1 MADRFQA
8 YGLLHVKSI
17 EEEQRIIHGT
27 ASTPMPDRMGDVVE
41 PLGITFAKSVP
52 LLLYHDTKRPVG
64 SVAFDPPTAKGLT
77 FQASLPRV
85 AEAGTLRDR
94 IEEAWQS
101 IKAGL
106 LAGVSI
112 GFRSLEDSYDRE
124 TGGMHFLKTEV
135 LELSLVA
142 IPANADA
149 TIAGIKALDLAA
161 SGPRPLPRSGGSAIP
176 RAKGAPPMTI
186 QEQITAFE
194 NTRAAKSARM
204 AALMSTAAEKSIT
217 LDEKE
222 TEEYDG
228 LAAEVTSVDAHLVRL
243 RAFEKTNLAAATPIK
258 GADNPVAASSLR
270 AAGAPSPVITVKANV
285 EPGTAFVRYTQAL
298 LCTKGNAMAAAEYS
312 KRWHDSTPEVE
323 MVLKAAVA
331 AGTTTD
337 AVWAGPLAP
346 IRPLVNEFLALL
358 RPATILGKVTGW
370 RQVPFNISVPI
381 QTGGGTYK
389 WVGQGAPKPVGTLAF
404 GTITLAITKC
414 AGIIVITDELA
425 RNSTPAAEAVI
436 RSDMIAG
443 IAQFLDTSFV
453 DSTSAPVA
461 NVSPGGITNGI
472 TAITS
477 AGTTPSNARTD
488 FQALINAMT
497 VANISVEG
505 CVLIMSQTNAAVLAS
520 ALNPLGQPL
529 FPLLSPT
536 GGSAMGIQVI
546 TSQSAGNNVILVQ
559 PTTVLYAD
567 DGGVTIDASVEASVQ
582 MDTVLDS
589 PPLATTILTSLWQ
602 NNLVGLRAERY
613 VNWKRARAAG
623 VQWTSQAYVLT

>member
-8 YGLLHVKSI
+8 YGLLHVKTI

-94 IEEAWQS
+94 IDEAWQS

-112 GFRSLEDSYDRE
+112 GLRSLEDSFDRE

-161 SGPRPLPRSGGSAIP
+161 SGPAPLPRPGASAIS

-204 AALMSTAAEKSIT
+204 VALMTTAADQSIT
-217 LDEKE
+217 LDEKQ

-243 RAFEKTNLAAATPIK
+243 RALEKTNLAAAIPIK
-258 GADNPVAASSLR
+258 GADNPAAASSLR
-270 AAGAPSPVITVKANV
+270 AAGSSPVITVKANV

-298 LCTKGNAMAAAEYS
+298 LCTKGNAMAAAEYA

-323 MVLKAAVA
+323 TVLKAAVA

-381 QTGGGTYK
+381 QTGGGTYA

-436 RSDMIAG
+436 RNDMVAG
-443 IAQFLDTSFV
+443 IAAFLDTSFV
-453 DSTSAPVA
+453 NAASAPVA

-488 FQALINAMT
+488 FQALLNAMT
-497 VANISVEG
+497 TANISVEG
-505 CVLIMSQTNAAVLAS
+505 AHLIMSQTNAAVLAS

-529 FPLLSPT
+529 FPLLGPT
-536 GGSAMGIQVI
+536 GGTAMGITVVA
-546 TSQSAGNNVILVQ
+546 SQSAGANVILIQ

-589 PPLATTILTSLWQ
+589 PPVATTSLTSLWQ

-613 VNWKRARAAG
+613 INWKRARNAG
-623 VQWTSQAYVLT
+623 VQWTSQTYVLT